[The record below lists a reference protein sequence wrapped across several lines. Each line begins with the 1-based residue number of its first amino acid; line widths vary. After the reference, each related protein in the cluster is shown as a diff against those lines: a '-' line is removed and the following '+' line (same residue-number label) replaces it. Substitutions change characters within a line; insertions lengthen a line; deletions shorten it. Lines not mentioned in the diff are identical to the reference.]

1 MVVMSQVKKPK
12 RELFNASQEDDD
24 EQMHSDNEGGGAGE
38 NAEQQEEVV
47 DDEAQKEIKIIAQEV
62 KIVKSLAC
70 NDINKRNKQMK
81 KLRRWL
87 QLRAQSSF
95 PFQQEDFMRIWKGLY
110 YNMWYSDKPLV
121 QEDLAEQYGK
131 LLECFEGNLEMSV
144 NFFGAFLNTMCIHWF
159 GIDQWRIDKFMMLTR
174 RMLRYMF
181 KILKASNWGKE
192 AVEVFNK
199 HATETVLFENVTAK
213 GLTMHY
219 LDIFFEELAKVSE
232 GNISAE
238 QVALFVKPFVAFT
251 TTQKDFQ
258 LISHC
263 RTRVFYHLLYQS
275 DLGREYSEK
284 YNAWKEM
291 GFPTKHIDDLEKC
304 EESDIE
310 EEMEEEDENQAE
322 GEENSNQ
329 NKHLDPRAG
338 NVDVFMP
345 VLPLDAAPIV
355 KDLEDF
361 LLKVECATKR
371 RKVLRKLIE
380 TFKTYQNGEFPLGI
394 KTMPR
399 FEEKSEVPLIK
410 DKIKKLENLENEL
423 YGVDRKLKQMS
434 KRKRRKL
441 LKSLNYD
448 EIDESNYE
456 QKLEK
461 ALPKDYL
468 KERRKKSHKAF
479 MSGWLEEELDES
491 EIRPKKA
498 KKQEDNTEKENEEAS
513 QENVKKPKK
522 QKLLPQNHET
532 ENNVEEEPKK
542 KQKLLEKSLNGV
554 TTNGEKKSIKKA
566 KKNNEDAHEGSENG
580 KENTSAANNEI
591 KANKKFKKAKEN
603 VAEESAE
610 MNGEVNKTNKKAK
623 TANVSQQE
631 EKNKSVPTTSNAT
644 LNNSLKLQAKVLK
657 ISDDLSETPKGK
669 PKEPKILKISDPDEQ
684 NTPKSKKLSKSL
696 TSTPLNEW
704 DEPLGEGEIEYFL
717 PSRKLQLKKANADL
731 VLNPLAKNRLSLS
744 QQSTPINS
752 KKISLST
759 ANTPSTPGGT
769 KRVKI
774 ALKHNTS
781 QNPAEYIQQIKSS
794 PNIPYDAKKKPGKG
808 LLKPNAMPSPINP
821 FYKKKI
827 GLKLLNDT
835 I

>member
-12 RELFNASQEDDD
+12 RELFNAEQIDDGELQSDD
-24 EQMHSDNEGGGAGE
+24 EGGAGE
-38 NAEQQEEVV
+38 NAEQQ
-47 DDEAQKEIKIIAQEV
+47 DEMQKEIKIIAQEV

-70 NDINKRNKQMK
+70 NDLNKRNKQMK
-81 KLRRWL
+81 KLRKWL

-131 LLECFEGNLEMSV
+131 LLECFEGNLELSV
-144 NFFGAFLNTMCIHWF
+144 NFFGAFLSTMCIHWF

-181 KILKASNWGKE
+181 KILKASKWGKE
-192 AVEVFNK
+192 AVEIFNK

-232 GNISAE
+232 GDISAE

-251 TTQKDFQ
+251 TTQKDYQ

-275 DLGREYSEK
+275 DLGREYSDK

-304 EESDIE
+304 EDSE
-310 EEMEEEDENQAE
+310 EENADEEENEDENQEEVEEDEN
-322 GEENSNQ
+322 NQ

-345 VLPLDAAPIV
+345 VLPLDAAPIIN
-355 KDLEDF
+355 DLETF
-361 LLKVECATKR
+361 LYKEECATKR
-371 RKVLRKLIE
+371 RKVLRKLVD

-399 FEEKSEVPLIK
+399 FEQKSEVPLIK
-410 DKIKKLENLENEL
+410 DKIKQLENLENEL
-423 YGVDRKLKQMS
+423 YGVDRKLKQLT

-468 KERRKKSHKAF
+468 VERRKKSQKAF
-479 MSGWLEEELDES
+479 MAGWLEEELDES
-491 EIRPKKA
+491 DIKPKKA
-498 KKQEDNTEKENEEAS
+498 KKLENITEKENDDTN
-513 QENVKKPKK
+513 QKVTTKKTKK
-522 QKLLPQNHET
+522 QKLLAQGGT
-532 ENNVEEEPKK
+532 ENGVAGDDDDEPQKK
-542 KQKLLEKSLNGV
+542 LKRLDNSL
-554 TTNGEKKSIKKA
+554 TNGEKKSNKKS
-566 KKNNEDAHEGSENG
+566 KKINESLAQEEEENDNG
-580 KENTSAANNEI
+580 KENNSTTNIENKKSKKVKENDTNEKAAANGGDA
-591 KANKKFKKAKEN
+591 KLNKKTKKAK
-603 VAEESAE
+603 
-610 MNGEVNKTNKKAK
+610 
-623 TANVSQQE
+623 QE
-631 EKNKSVPTTSNAT
+631 EDESKNVPTAAATTFNGSPNTSVKQT
-644 LNNSLKLQAKVLK
+644 KVLK
-657 ISDDLSETPKGK
+657 ISDGLPETPKAK
-669 PKEPKILKISDPDEQ
+669 PKEPKVLKISDPDEQ
-684 NTPKSKKLSKSL
+684 ITPKSKKSQKSL

-731 VLNPLAKNRLSLS
+731 VVNPLAKSRLSAS
-744 QQSTPINS
+744 QQSTPLNS
-752 KKISLST
+752 KKLSLST

>member
-12 RELFNASQEDDD
+12 RELFNAEDIAAQL
-24 EQMHSDNEGGGAGE
+24 ESDNEGGADDS
-38 NAEQQEEVV
+38 AEQEDEV
-47 DDEAQKEIKIIAQEV
+47 QKEIKIIAQEV

-70 NDINKRNKQMK
+70 NDLNKRNKQMK

-87 QLRAQSSF
+87 QLRSQSSF

-131 LLECFEGNLEMSV
+131 LLDCFEGNLEMSV

-181 KILKASNWGKE
+181 EILKASNWGKD
-192 AVEVFNK
+192 AVEIFNK
-199 HATETVLFENVTAK
+199 HATETVLFENVVAK

-251 TTQKDFQ
+251 TTQKDYQ

-304 EESDIE
+304 EGSEDD
-310 EEMEEEDENQAE
+310 EEDAGEELENDNENQAE
-322 GEENSNQ
+322 NEENDNQ

-345 VLPLDAAPIV
+345 VLPLDAEPII
-355 KDLEDF
+355 KDLENF
-361 LLKVECATKR
+361 LYKEECATKR
-371 RKVLRKLIE
+371 RKVLKKLVE
-380 TFKTYQNGEFPLGI
+380 TFRTYQNGEFPLGI

-399 FEEKSEVPLIK
+399 FDQKSEVPLIK
-410 DKIKKLENLENEL
+410 DKIKQLENLENEL
-423 YGVDRKLKQMS
+423 YGVDRKLKQLT

-468 KERRKKSHKAF
+468 AERRKKSQKAF
-479 MSGWLEEELDES
+479 MAGWIEEELDERD
-491 EIRPKKA
+491 IKPKKA
-498 KKQEDNTEKENEEAS
+498 KKHENITEKENDDTN
-513 QENVKKPKK
+513 QKMVKKPKK
-522 QKLLPQNHET
+522 QKLLT
-532 ENNVEEEPKK
+532 ENGTEGEPQK
-542 KQKLLEKSLNGV
+542 KQKRLDKSLEGI
-554 TTNGEKKSIKKA
+554 TNGEKKVDKQSKKDV
-566 KKNNEDAHEGSENG
+566 ESTQEGKENG
-580 KENTSAANNEI
+580 KENTSSE
-591 KANKKFKKAKEN
+591 NKKLKKAKQNNANEN
-603 VAEESAE
+603 VAINGDAKLNKKSKKEKAFKQEEGEPESLAESA
-610 MNGEVNKTNKKAK
+610 NG
-623 TANVSQQE
+623 SP
-631 EKNKSVPTTSNAT
+631 KNSV
-644 LNNSLKLQAKVLK
+644 KLTHVLK
-657 ISDDLSETPKGK
+657 ISGNEDHPETPKEK
-669 PKEPKILKISDPDEQ
+669 PKEPKVLKISDPDEQ
-684 NTPKSKKLSKSL
+684 VTPKSKKSQKSL

-704 DEPLGEGEIEYFL
+704 DEPLAEGEIEYFL
-717 PSRKLQLKKANADL
+717 PSRKLQLKKANAVL
-731 VLNPLAKNRLSLS
+731 VVNPLAKSRLNAS
-744 QQSTPINS
+744 QQSTPLNS
-752 KKISLST
+752 KKLSLST